1 MPYLPILYSQLGYN
15 KSIDIQEQRL
25 IYIELKEEKIARAI
39 PPPYFETSRNVND
52 RWWLFVTRYYEEA
65 TTETFY
71 LESSS
76 ILFGNNRRSQ
86 FRAGRKR
93 GERRHN
99 PFRV

>member
-25 IYIELKEEKIARAI
+25 IYIELKEEKIARTI
-39 PPPYFETSRNVND
+39 PPHFEISRNVND

-71 LESSS
+71 LESAS

>member
-25 IYIELKEEKIARAI
+25 IYIELKEEKIARPI
-39 PPPYFETSRNVND
+39 FRNLRNVND

-71 LESSS
+71 LESAS